1 MASRKTHSPARALR
15 RLGFRQTLRG
25 ALIVGVLGGLMMGA
39 QGAAYAA
46 AYPDQHSRDMIVA
59 SLKSTPGLGFMAG
72 EIENAGTPASYAI
85 YKSIAVMTLI
95 TGVWGLMVTTRLLRG
110 QEEDGQLEQI
120 VSKRTTKLSASIHLL
135 IGYGYSFLL
144 AFAITW
150 ATIAAL
156 GLDPQ
161 VKLSASGAFYM
172 AVATFI
178 PAIFFAALGV
188 LTSQLAVSRGRAMA
202 YALVPLLVLYAI
214 RGAANSIA
222 DWNWLKEWTP
232 FGWADLLNAVLD
244 PHPAW
249 ILPVVIFA
257 VVFVSLGLFFARFR
271 DLGTSILPESQTA
284 RSHFYLLGSAAALTI
299 RQNLG
304 SFFWWLLGTL
314 AFTGML
320 AAIAETGTKILESSP
335 AAAEVFSKLGNAHSD
350 LVITFLSFGGL
361 FTTIILLVM
370 ATIYMSGIR
379 RNEAKGYLDNMLVQP
394 VSRVSWLTW
403 RLFTIIAMAIV
414 IAFLAGWLT
423 WQFTANQNI
432 TLDFWTV
439 AGNMIA
445 LVGPVVLLL
454 GIGTLLYGFLP
465 RAATAVMYV
474 IIVWTFVV
482 DILRAIFSLNDTI
495 EKTSLLHY
503 VSFTLDKAPDWSNFA
518 WLVSIGVVLA
528 GIGIWQFTRRD
539 IVNE

>member
-1 MASRKTHSPARALR
+1 MAERKIHSPARALR

-25 ALIVGVLGGLMMGA
+25 ALIVGVLAGLMMGA

-59 SLKSTPGLGFMAG
+59 SLKATPGLGFMAG
-72 EIENAGTPASYAI
+72 EIENAGTPASYAV

-95 TGVWGLMVTTRLLRG
+95 TSVWGLMVTTRLLRG

-120 VSKRTTKLSASIHLL
+120 VAGQTTKLSASVHLL

-144 AFAITW
+144 AFVIAW

-156 GLDPQ
+156 GTDPQ

-172 AVATFI
+172 TIATFI
-178 PAIFFAALGV
+178 PAVFFGALGV
-188 LTSQLAVSRGRAMA
+188 LTSQLAVTRGRAMA
-202 YALVPLLVLYAI
+202 YALVPLLVLFAV
-214 RGAANSIA
+214 RGAGNSIS
-222 DWNWLKEWTP
+222 DWNWLKQWTP
-232 FGWADLLNAVLD
+232 FGWSDLLNPVLNA
-244 PHPAW
+244 HPAW
-249 ILPVVIFA
+249 IVPTAVFA
-257 VVFVSLGLFFARFR
+257 VVFVGAGLYFARVR
-271 DLGTSILPESQTA
+271 DLGASILPQSQTA
-284 RSHFYLLGSAAALTI
+284 RSHFYLLGSASALAV
-299 RQNLG
+299 RQSLG

-370 ATIYMSGIR
+370 ATVYLGGIR
-379 RNEAKGYLDNMLVQP
+379 RDEAKGYLDNMLVQP
-394 VSRVSWLTW
+394 VSRLGWLAW
-403 RLFTIIAMAIV
+403 RLFIIIVMAVV
-414 IAFLAGWLT
+414 IAFIAGYLT
-423 WQFTANQNI
+423 WQFTANQDI
-432 TLDFWTV
+432 SLDFWTV
-439 AGNMIA
+439 TQNMVA
-445 LVGPVVLLL
+445 LVGPIVLLL
-454 GIGTLLYGFLP
+454 GIGALLYGFLP
-465 RAATAVMYV
+465 RAAAAIMYA

-482 DILRAIFSLNDTI
+482 DILKAIFSLNDSV

-518 WLVSIGVVLA
+518 WLAGLGIVLA
-528 GIGIWQFTRRD
+528 AVGVWRFTRRD
-539 IVNE
+539 IVSE